1 MNIRTILYTII
12 IFCAVGITGTYA
24 FGDSDVCYYEPAP
37 DSPIIN
43 PDETPM
49 LMRGFGKLQVYRLLR
64 GETCTGLLIADTRA
78 QVYQRLTDIACE
90 QPKVMSV
97 SIHPLEVGNYT
108 AVDFFHNAEL
118 IGRITLNRSAE

>member
-12 IFCAVGITGTYA
+12 VFCAIGITGTYA
-24 FGDSDVCYYEPAP
+24 FGGSDVNHYEPAP

-43 PDETPM
+43 PDETPT
-49 LMRGFGKLQVYRLLR
+49 LLQVYRLVR

-97 SIHPLEVGNYT
+97 SIHPLSVGNYT

-118 IGRITLNRSAE
+118 IGRVTLNRPAE

>member
-1 MNIRTILYTII
+1 
-12 IFCAVGITGTYA
+12 
-24 FGDSDVCYYEPAP
+24 
-37 DSPIIN
+37 
-43 PDETPM
+43 
-49 LMRGFGKLQVYRLLR
+49 MRSFGKLEVHRLMR
-64 GETCTGLLIADTRA
+64 DDECTGLIIADSSA
-78 QVYQRLTDIACE
+78 HVYQRLTDIGCE

>member
-12 IFCAVGITGTYA
+12 IFCAVGITATYA
-24 FGDSDVCYYEPAP
+24 FGDSDVRHYEPAP

-43 PDETPM
+43 PDESPT
-49 LMRGFGKLQVYRLLR
+49 LMRSFGKLQVYRLVR
-64 GETCTGLLIADTRA
+64 GESCTGLLIADTRA

-90 QPKVMSV
+90 QPKIMSV

>member
-12 IFCAVGITGTYA
+12 IFCAIGITATYA
-24 FGDSDVCYYEPAP
+24 FGESDIHYYDPAP

-43 PDETPM
+43 PDETPT
-49 LMRGFGKLQVYRLLR
+49 LMRSFGKLEVYRLMR
-64 GETCTGLLIADTRA
+64 DGECTGLIIADSSA
-78 QVYQRLTDIACE
+78 HVYQRLTDIGCE

-97 SIHPLEVGNYT
+97 SIHPLSVGNYT

-118 IGRITLNRSAE
+118 IGRVTLNRPAE